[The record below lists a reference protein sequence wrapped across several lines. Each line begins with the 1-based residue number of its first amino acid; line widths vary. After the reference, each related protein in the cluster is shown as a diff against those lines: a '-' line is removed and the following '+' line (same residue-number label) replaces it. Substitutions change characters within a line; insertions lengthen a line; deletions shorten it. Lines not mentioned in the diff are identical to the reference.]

1 MKPFRSI
8 VPQIL
13 LPVVVSVVAVFTVFS
28 LIEFNIFKQRET
40 LKLLLMLVTLLI
52 VLYIVLRLLIVRRLS
67 SLKSWLE
74 SSPPDSSP
82 PRFSYSAEFD
92 SLTAAFVKSS
102 VHLRDKREELQREL
116 ARLLQLN
123 AKLQEK
129 VAEQEQAASAL
140 RETETRFRQLTENID
155 DVLWLMTPDYGKVLY
170 VSPAYE
176 RVWGRSTASLHDEP
190 YSFLDAVHPEDRD
203 WVARRI
209 IAERSN
215 GFSLEYRI
223 IRDGTIRWISDRAFP
238 VKNADGKVERIA
250 GIAKDVTERKK
261 AQEELQKYAGQVR
274 DLYNNAPC
282 GYHSLDS
289 NGVFVQINDTELE
302 WLGYTR
308 DEVVGK
314 LRFSDVVAPEQRDYF
329 EEKYDLFRSLGS
341 VKDVEYQLVSK
352 DGTSRNILLSATS
365 SKDSQGNFVMSRAT
379 AYDITDRRRAEN
391 LVARSEEKFARAF
404 RSSPV
409 GLAVTTH
416 DEGTFIEV
424 NQAAMSFL
432 GYSKKQ
438 ELIGKSTIELN
449 MWLDLD
455 ERQKMR
461 NELAEYGSVRSR
473 ELHFR
478 KKQGEV
484 VVCEYSAEQIEV
496 DGEPCI
502 LSVLLDITTRRQ
514 VELAFKANE
523 ELLRLFVKHTPA
535 AIAMFDNDM
544 RYLQVSDRF
553 LTDYHLEGQEII
565 GKRHYDLFPNIPD
578 RWKQVH
584 RRILNGAIESS
595 AEDPYIEPDG
605 SQGWLQWESLPWRKA
620 DGSVGGLILF
630 TQVITERKRA
640 EQALRSSEERF
651 AKIFNLSPYR
661 MGIVRMSDGVILAVN
676 DCWIRET
683 GYSRDETVNQVLYD
697 VDAWLDEEDRN
708 RIRDVIKERQP
719 VRSLEFV
726 IKTKDGNRRF
736 VLASAALVDFD
747 GEPCYLWAANDMTE
761 RRSVEVEKRNLIHD
775 LGERVKELTALHQTA
790 RILQDE
796 SKSVTELLQNI
807 VSLLPAAWQYPE
819 VAAARI
825 KFGDMEF
832 ITPSFQSTTW
842 SQKVEFSAA
851 NIKGEVEV
859 VYLEAGQSSPTTP
872 FMPEEQNLLNSVAEM
887 ISSGLT
893 RRYAQ
898 EALQQSEEAFRTLT
912 ETASAGIYIY
922 RDAKFV
928 YVNPT
933 AEQLTGY
940 SRDELLGMNLYALI
954 HPSFR
959 QRVQERV
966 EQRDLGSNIL
976 SRHEDK
982 ILTKD
987 GEERWM
993 DVSAAR
999 TMFRGEQAVLATTFD
1014 ITSRKRAEEDLQQSE
1029 ERYRTLFETA
1039 PDAVGVFDS
1048 DLNLIMTNERG
1059 ATLFGFNEA
1068 QDLTGSS
1075 FYDFVAL
1082 EDRQRVQLL
1091 LENMKRSGN
1100 LAVFEYTAM
1109 RRDKT
1114 RFDIE
1119 IRATL
1124 IPNLDD
1130 ESPSVLT
1137 VQTDITERKRAE
1149 RALKVSEEQL
1159 RALSAKM
1166 HSTREEE
1173 GTRIAREIHDELGG
1187 ALTGLKWDLEG
1198 IETRLMTANGDPTL
1212 SDVRKRIGTMTGL
1225 IESTINTVRRI
1236 SSELRPGV
1244 LDDLGLVAAIEW
1256 QAQQFQK
1263 RTGVFVHWTTDLES
1277 ARVTLEGA
1285 TAVFRIFQEVLTN
1298 VLRHSHANN
1307 IYVKLWEV
1315 DDLLQLEVKDDGR
1328 GITDDEQ
1335 RNTRSL
1341 GLLGMK
1347 ERALLVGGGVK
1358 ISGSRGEGTTVV
1370 VRIPL
1375 STGSEESIA

>member
-1 MKPFRSI
+1 MKFFRSI
-8 VPQIL
+8 TVQIL
-13 LPVVVSVVAVFTVFS
+13 LTIVATVVTVFAVVSI
-28 LIEFNIFKQRET
+28 LDLDILKQRET
-40 LKLLLMLVTLLI
+40 LKLLLTGVLLLGVLFITLQ
-52 VLYIVLRLLIVRRLS
+52 LLIVRPLS
-67 SLKSWLE
+67 RLKSWIE
-74 SSPPDSSP
+74 SPPADSSP
-82 PRFSYSAEFD
+82 PRFSSGEFD
-92 SLTAAFVKSS
+92 SLAEAFGKAS
-102 VHLRDKREELQREL
+102 VRVRDKSEELQREH
-116 ARLLQLN
+116 ARLLQAN
-123 AKLQEK
+123 ARLQEK
-129 VAEQEQAASAL
+129 IAEQEQTESSL
-140 RETETRFRQLTENID
+140 RETENRFRQLTENID
-155 DVLWLMTPDYGKVLY
+155 DVLVLMTPDYGKVLY

-176 RVWGRSTASLHDEP
+176 RVWGRTTASLHDEP

-209 IAERSN
+209 IAERSD

-223 IRDGTIRWISDRAFP
+223 IRDGAVRWISDRAFP
-238 VKNADGKVERIA
+238 VKNAVGKVDRIA
-250 GIAKDVTERKK
+250 GIAKDITERKK
-261 AQEELQKYAGQVR
+261 ALEELQKYAGLVR

-282 GYHSLDS
+282 GYHSLDG

-302 WLGYTR
+302 WLGYNR

-314 LRFSDVVAPEQRDYF
+314 LRFSDVIAPAQRDYF
-329 EEKYDLFRSLGS
+329 KEKYELFKSEGA
-341 VKDVEYQLVSK
+341 VKDIEYQLVSK
-352 DGTSRNILLSATS
+352 DGKSRSILLSATS
-365 SKDSQGNFVMSRAT
+365 SKDAEGNFVMSRAT

-409 GLAVTTH
+409 GLAVTT
-416 DEGTFIEV
+416 EGGRFVEV
-424 NQAAMSFL
+424 NEAAMVFL
-432 GYSKKQ
+432 GYSKE

-449 MWLDLD
+449 IWVDLD
-455 ERQKMR
+455 ERQKLR
-461 NELAEYGSVRSR
+461 DELAEHGSVRSR

-478 KKQGEV
+478 KKQGAIV
-484 VVCEYSAEQIEV
+484 ICEYSAEHIEI
-496 DGEPCI
+496 DGEPCT
-502 LSVLLDITTRRQ
+502 LSVLLDITERRQ
-514 VELAFKANE
+514 IELALKANE

-553 LTDYHLEGQEII
+553 LTDYHLEGQHII
-565 GKRHYDLFPNIPD
+565 GKSHYDIFPNLPD
-578 RWKQVH
+578 RWKQAH
-584 RRILNGAIESS
+584 RRILAGAIERLD
-595 AEDPYIEPDG
+595 EDPYIEADG

-620 DGSVGGLILF
+620 DGAIGGLILF

-651 AKIFNLSPYR
+651 VKIFNLSPYR

-683 GYSRDETVNQVLYD
+683 GYTREETINQVIYEID
-697 VDAWLDEEDRN
+697 SWFGKEDQN
-708 RIRDVIKERQP
+708 RIREIIKERQP
-719 VRSLEFV
+719 VRSLEIV
-726 IKTKDGNRRF
+726 VKTKDGNKRF

-747 GEPCYLWAANDMTE
+747 GEPCYLWAANDLTE
-761 RRSVEVEKRNLIHD
+761 RRLVEVEKRNLIHD

-796 SKSVTELLQNI
+796 SKSVSELLQNI
-807 VSLLPAAWQYPE
+807 VSLLPPAWQYPE

-825 KFGDMEF
+825 KFSDMEF
-832 ITPSFQSTTW
+832 MTPSFQLTPW
-842 SQKVEFSAA
+842 SQRVEFSAA

-859 VYLEAGQSSPTTP
+859 VYLEERQTSPTGP
-872 FMPEEQNLLNSVAEM
+872 FVPEEQNLLNSIAEM
-887 ISSGLT
+887 ISSALT

-898 EALQQSEEAFRTLT
+898 EALQQSEEVFRTLT
-912 ETASAGIYIY
+912 ETVSAGIFIY
-922 RDAKFV
+922 KDAKFV

-940 SRDELLGMNLYALI
+940 SRGELLGMNLYDLV

-959 QRVQERV
+959 QEVRERV
-966 EQRDLGSNIL
+966 EQRELGLDMSL
-976 SRHEDK
+976 RYEGK

-987 GEERWM
+987 GEDRWM
-993 DVSAAR
+993 DVCAAG
-999 TMFRGEQAVLATTFD
+999 TIFRGEQAVIATTFD
-1014 ITSRKRAEEDLQQSE
+1014 ITSRKRAEEDLQRSE

-1048 DLNLIMTNERG
+1048 DMRLIMTNEKG
-1059 ATLFGFNEA
+1059 AALFGFNEA
-1068 QDLTGSS
+1068 KDLSGTSL
-1075 FYDFVAL
+1075 YDFVSL
-1082 EDRQRVQLL
+1082 EDRQRVQSLI
-1091 LENMKRSGN
+1091 ENIQRTGQ
-1100 LAVFEYTAM
+1100 LAVFEYTGM

-1114 RFDIE
+1114 RCDIE

-1124 IPNLDD
+1124 IPNIDG
-1130 ESPSVLT
+1130 EASSVLT
-1137 VQTDITERKRAE
+1137 VQADITERKRAE

-1166 HSTREEE
+1166 HLTREEE

-1198 IETRLMTANGDPTL
+1198 IETRLLSSNGDPTI
-1212 SDVRKRIGTMTGL
+1212 SDVQKRIGTMTGL

-1244 LDDLGLVAAIEW
+1244 LDDLGLVAAVEW

-1263 RTGVFVHWTTDLES
+1263 RTGVLVHWTTDLES
-1277 ARVTLEGA
+1277 ARVSLEGA

-1298 VLRHSHANN
+1298 VLRHSRADN
-1307 IYVKLWEV
+1307 IYVKLFEV
-1315 DDLLQLEVKDDGR
+1315 DSLLKLEVKDDGR

-1347 ERALLVGGGVK
+1347 ERALLVGGDVT
-1358 ISGSRGEGTTVV
+1358 ISGAIGEGTTVV
-1370 VRIPL
+1370 VRVPL